1 MLNHFDHVIGFAF
14 SVTDQQYFLG
24 SGDRVGNRFK
34 DFNIVFA
41 WTLFNIVETFAGM
54 QMAFVVLGGVNALG
68 S

>member
-14 SVTDQQYFLG
+14 SVTDHQYFLG

-41 WTLFNIVETFAGM
+41 GTLFNIVQTFAGM
-54 QMAFVVLGGVNALG
+54 
-68 S
+68 